1 MKIFFKNLYETIM
14 IHFIPGGNQKYIV
27 YFNHESE
34 DGYNGCPLYF
44 ETLTEAIHA
53 CKRLRPDAKYHH
65 MEF

>member
-1 MKIFFKNLYETIM
+1 MKIFFQNLYEKIM
-14 IHFIPGGNQKYIV
+14 IQFIPGINPKYIV

-44 ETLTEAIHA
+44 ETLKDAINA

-65 MEF
+65 IEI